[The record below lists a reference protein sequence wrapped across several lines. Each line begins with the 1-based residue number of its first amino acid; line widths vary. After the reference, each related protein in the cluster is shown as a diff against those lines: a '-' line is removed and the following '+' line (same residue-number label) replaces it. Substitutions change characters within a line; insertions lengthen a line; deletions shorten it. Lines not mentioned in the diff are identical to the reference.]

1 MHKLAVRLRFAMAAL
16 FAMAFLVGATSA
28 SVVEAAPLGQGGTTV
43 TVSPAQTSLACGE
56 TASVDIRI
64 ADVSK
69 LFGVDIKVAYDP
81 NVVEVVDADAN
92 ASGVNVQ
99 PGDMPDVSGGQ
110 GLIQINSVDTGA
122 GIIAYTAIR
131 LNPAP
136 AQSGGGVIANI
147 SFKGKASG
155 TSSISLESVTL
166 ADETALPLA
175 SNTSDGAISVT
186 CTGGE
191 PPAATPIPTRPGG
204 GPGGPGRPTTAPST
218 PWPTKTAVPGGV
230 GKPTGPGK
238 GTGGCTHIVKLG
250 ETLYSIARYQGVSV
264 AAISA
269 ANGISNPN
277 YIYAGQRLS
286 IPGCGGT
293 GQPTVPGKG
302 PGHGTGVGMGCQT
315 HYVKPGETL
324 YSLAYMYGDSVNGIA
339 SRNGIV
345 NPNMLWAGKG
355 VTVCGG
361 GGYGKPGT
369 GSAPAPG
376 YGKPLPGKPSHGK
389 CNYTHYVKPGETL
402 FGIAY
407 RYGISVHAV
416 QAASGL
422 ANPHLI
428 YVGQAICIP

>member
-1 MHKLAVRLRFAMAAL
+1 MYKFALRNGFAMAAL
-16 FAMAFLVGATSA
+16 FAMASLVGATSA

-56 TASVDIRI
+56 TGSVDIRI
-64 ADVSK
+64 GNVSK

-99 PGDMPDVSGGQ
+99 PGDFPDVSGGQ

-136 AQSGGGVIANI
+136 AQTGSGVIANI
-147 SFKGKASG
+147 TFKGKAAG
-155 TSSISLESVTL
+155 TSGISLESVTL
-166 ADETALPLA
+166 ADETAMPIA
-175 SNTSDGAISVT
+175 ANTTDGEITVR

-191 PPAATPIPTRPGG
+191 PTVVATPIPTRPGG
-204 GPGGPGRPTTAPST
+204 SGRPTTAPST
-218 PWPTKTAVPGGV
+218 PWPTKTAVPGG
-230 GKPTGPGK
+230 GKPTVPGP

-277 YIYAGQRLS
+277 YIYAGQRLT

-293 GQPTVPGKG
+293 GKPTVPDPGKG
-302 PGHGTGVGMGCQT
+302 PGHGSGAGPGCQT

-345 NPNMLWAGKG
+345 NPNMLWAGQG

-361 GGYGKPGT
+361 GGKPGT
-369 GSAPAPG
+369 GSAPPPG
-376 YGKPLPGKPSHGK
+376 YGKPLPGKPSYGK

-407 RYGISVHAV
+407 RYGITLQAV
-416 QAASGL
+416 QAANGL

-428 YVGQAICIP
+428 YAGQAICIP